1 VIKGVMMKGKMLK
14 RIKVSWL
21 FPGAFF
27 IALFFCV
34 QSPAYAAVSAPKQG
48 PSHENLMKKEMPKIL
63 PVLEER
69 MADKRLVEKSKE
81 KLYGMG
87 DREIRLISALCE
99 RIPREDSSVGGDIAF
114 FFVSALIVLS

>member
-1 VIKGVMMKGKMLK
+1 MKGKMPEII
-14 RIKVSWL
+14 RIYWL
-21 FPGAFF
+21 FPFAFLIAFF
-27 IALFFCV
+27 FCW
-34 QSPAYAAVSAPKQG
+34 QSPASAAVSAPKRG
-48 PSHENLMKKEMPKIL
+48 PSHENLMRKEMPKIL